1 MCTHLLQDFGDAGA
15 HLLKGL
21 RGELVFAQVLQDLQ
35 RARRHTRETGGFGAT
50 LNAPSYSRFVHFI
63 SHVNQNCVQGCSD
76 FN

>member
-35 RARRHTRETGGFGAT
+35 HVRRHT
-50 LNAPSYSRFVHFI
+50 N
-63 SHVNQNCVQGCSD
+63 
-76 FN
+76 